1 MMMMKHVFVCCG
13 LLAAIAS
20 PARAGGQ
27 FVEAGAGALAIQ
39 IVSGPANYDRP
50 VRDAF
55 TAMEAVSRCSTT
67 TLRGID
73 VTLRW
78 DVKRAEVGA
87 NRIDI
92 TEFRDG
98 FDKGRYLTSGD
109 RPADEREISFTDARP
124 GLYYY
129 WRVLTRTSEGWVV
142 SGAGRFDAPVCP
154 ADMVSE

>member
-1 MMMMKHVFVCCG
+1 MIMKNILVGCG
-13 LLAAIAS
+13 LLAVIS
-20 PARAGGQ
+20 LPALAGGT
-27 FVEAGAGALAIQ
+27 FVEAGAGASAIP

-67 TLRGID
+67 ALRGID

-78 DVKRAEVGA
+78 DVKRTEVTA

-109 RPADEREISFTDARP
+109 RPIDEREIVFTDARP

-142 SGAGRFDAPVCP
+142 SGTGRFDAPVCP
-154 ADMVSE
+154 ADMVPE